1 MGNPHMGLK
10 LGLIALAV
18 VAWGLTPC
26 AAAAALTSLQ
36 PLIDAAKPGDVITPE
51 PGVYAGPLIIDKPV
65 TLIGGGQVTL
75 DSGGVGSVIV
85 LKTNGATIQGMRLMN
100 TGESHNDLDS
110 GIQVRGNYNVIKD
123 NVIDDSLFGI
133 DIQQSNNNVVIHNQ
147 IGSKDFDLGVRGDGV
162 RLWYSNDNRIEDNTI
177 TGSRDMVVW
186 YSKNNEI
193 SGNTISGGR
202 YGLHFMYAQ
211 YNLVRNNTFK
221 RNSVGVFLMYSDSV
235 ELRGNKISYALGAT
249 GMGIGMKES
258 SDVTVEDNT
267 IIYCATGI
275 YMDVSPYQPDTT
287 NRIRGNHLAFNSIGI
302 LFHNDWTGSVLQDN
316 RLESNFV
323 QVSVNA
329 GASARR
335 NDWDGNFWDDY
346 RGFDRDGD
354 GVGDRP
360 HEQRVYADRLWMDVP
375 AASFFKGSA
384 VLSMLDF
391 LERLA
396 PLSEPIILLTDPRP
410 KMSAGVQIARAAVPG
425 ADAKAGDE
433 QQLKYDPFGLSK
445 RVPKYMNEVEHGQ

>member
-1 MGNPHMGLK
+1 MRNLHLGLK
-10 LGLIALAV
+10 EGVMALAFLAWAV
-18 VAWGLTPC
+18 VPSTSG
-26 AAAAALTSLQ
+26 AAMASLQ
-36 PLIDAAKPGDVITPE
+36 PLIDAARPGDIITPE
-51 PGVYAGPLIIDKPV
+51 PGVYAGPLVIDKPL
-65 TLIGGGQVTL
+65 TLDGGGQVTI
-75 DSGGVGSVIV
+75 DSGGAGSVIV
-85 LKTNGATIQGMRLMN
+85 LKANGATVRGMRLEN

-123 NVIDDSLFGI
+123 NVIANSLFGI
-133 DIQQSNNNVVIHNQ
+133 DIQQSNNNIIMRNQ
-147 IGSKDFDLGVRGDGV
+147 IGSKDFDLGVRGDGI
-162 RLWYSNDNRIEDNTI
+162 RLWYSNHNHIADNTI
-177 TGSRDMVVW
+177 TDSRDMVVW
-186 YSKNNEI
+186 YSGENEI

-211 YNLVRNNTFK
+211 YNLVENNVFTG
-221 RNSVGVFLMYSDSV
+221 NSVGTFLMYSDGV
-235 ELRGNKISYALGAT
+235 VLRNNQISHALGAT

-267 IIYCATGI
+267 IVYCATGI

-287 NRIRGNHLAFNSIGI
+287 NRVKRNHLAFNSIGI
-302 LFHNDWTGSVLQDN
+302 LFHNDWTGNVLEDN

-329 GASARR
+329 GASAKR
-335 NDWDGNFWDDY
+335 NAWDGNYWDDY
-346 RGFDRDGD
+346 MGFDRDGD
-354 GVGDRP
+354 GVGDSP

-396 PLSEPIILLTDPRP
+396 PLSEPIVLLKDPRP
-410 KMSAGVQIARAAVPG
+410 KVRPDVVIARAPEQGTDGMVDDEPA
-425 ADAKAGDE
+425 AAKF
-433 QQLKYDPFGLSK
+433 DPFGLSK
-445 RVPKYMNEVEHGQ
+445 RVPKHMNQ